1 MKAKV
6 IAFCLLLFVWLAV
19 VLGKTFTLETTSFF
33 VLWCQVTLFVKPK
46 SISTLTLLD
55 FTIYMFDLKILYI
68 VVAKL
73 PLVVSFT
80 DSTVLSDI
88 VLPQWFQLNSSPALA
103 VRQFKKE
110 SVQMFDEAVNK
121 FNTKVRSRLALTL
134 AFK

>member
-1 MKAKV
+1 M
-6 IAFCLLLFVWLAV
+6 
-19 VLGKTFTLETTSFF
+19 LGKTFTLETTSFF

-88 VLPQWFQLNSSPALA
+88 VLPQWFQLNSFPALA

>member
-1 MKAKV
+1 M
-6 IAFCLLLFVWLAV
+6 
-19 VLGKTFTLETTSFF
+19 LGKTFTLETTSFF